1 MTQLIGPILGTLLVL
16 LGGIGR
22 AEAGLIDSPLPVLAA
37 EQVTLHVFSIPG
49 VIKNNNLETVFIC
62 SSLAI
67 LPVTVAVEVFAT
79 GGGAPL
85 NDVNPPSLSG
95 VEVLAPG
102 VTKTITTGSTAAFHE
117 DQTLALPAASLRN
130 GSARIIST
138 SKSIAC
144 AAFVTDQISDPP
156 ISMMPLRLIA
166 RKQRGD

>member
-1 MTQLIGPILGTLLVL
+1 VAGTLL
-16 LGGIGR
+16 LGAMSSVPTVAI
-22 AEAGLIDSPLPVLAA
+22 AGLIDSPLPVLAVG
-37 EQVTLHVFSIPG
+37 QTTVHMFSIPG

-62 SSLAI
+62 SSLSSQ
-67 LPVTVAVEVFAT
+67 PVTVAVEVFAT

-85 NDVNPPSLSG
+85 NDANLPSLSG

-102 VTKTITTGSTAAFHE
+102 TTKTITTGSTAAFHE

-130 GSARIIST
+130 GSARIVST

-144 AAFVTDQISDPP
+144 SAFITDQISDPP
-156 ISMMPLRLIA
+156 ISMMPLRLIS